1 MTVQDFGSAT
11 IGQTLMFIDERQRR
25 EADEWKSKLNEF
37 RINRLNTWIIAR
49 TFGLKQNKPEEMYNL
64 PDEQPTKKIDPF
76 SKEANDFFERMDKA
90 EYKEVAVGSELEKRI
105 R

>member
-1 MTVQDFGSAT
+1 MTVQDFGNAT
-11 IGQTLMFIDERQRR
+11 FGQTLMFIDERQKR
-25 EADEWKSKLNEF
+25 EADEWKSKLNEY

-64 PDEQPTKKIDPF
+64 PDETPTKKIDPF

-90 EYKEVAVGSELEKRI
+90 EYKEVAVGSELAKRI

>member
-64 PDEQPTKKIDPF
+64 PDETPTKKIDPF

-90 EYKEVAVGSELEKRI
+90 EYKEVAVGSELAKRI

>member
-1 MTVQDFGSAT
+1 
-11 IGQTLMFIDERQRR
+11 
-25 EADEWKSKLNEF
+25 
-37 RINRLNTWIIAR
+37 
-49 TFGLKQNKPEEMYNL
+49 MYNL

-90 EYKEVAVGSELEKRI
+90 EYKEVAVGSELAKRI

>member
-90 EYKEVAVGSELEKRI
+90 EYKEVAVGSELAKRI

>member
-25 EADEWKSKLNEF
+25 EKDEWQAKLNEY

-76 SKEANDFFERMDKA
+76 SKEANDFFDRMDKA
-90 EYKEVAVGSELEKRI
+90 EYKEVAVGSELAKRI

>member
-25 EADEWKSKLNEF
+25 EKDEWQSKLNEY

-49 TFGLKQNKPEEMYNL
+49 TFGLKQNKPEDMYNL
-64 PDEQPTKKIDPF
+64 PDETPTKKVDPF
-76 SKEANDFFERMDKA
+76 SKEANDVFDKWDKA
-90 EYKEVAVGSELEKRI
+90 EFQKNVQGDELAKMFK
-105 R
+105 

>member
-25 EADEWKSKLNEF
+25 EKDEWQAKLNEY

-49 TFGLKQNKPEEMYNL
+49 TFGLKQNKPEDMYNL
-64 PDEQPTKKIDPF
+64 PDETPTKKVDPF
-76 SKEANDFFERMDKA
+76 SKEANDFFEKMDKA
-90 EYKEVAVGSELEKRI
+90 EYKEVIKGKDLATKLK
-105 R
+105 